1 MNLKEV
7 STKIKSVKSN
17 YDLFNAIFAGV
28 YKYHDDDA
36 VTFAKTLTTFRP
48 AGDRLR
54 IDLYAGKTDLKE
66 LHEDIIKFTED
77 SAAFDSLRK
86 RIKFVDM
93 DYEALDKKV
102 NKLFKKIDIVDK
114 ARTRTG
120 TIASFKTN
128 LYADID
134 KDFVIETDEINYMM
148 YRRVKD
154 VIVVILGV
162 LDDKGKVSTTA
173 FVYRYKDHKFTKIV
187 DKKAIE
193 LINSMVD

>member
-1 MNLKEV
+1 MDLATLRNR
-7 STKIKSVKSN
+7 IKSLNMEAV
-17 YDLFNAIFAGV
+17 LFNAIFAGV

-66 LHEDIIKFTED
+66 LHEDILKFTED
-77 SAAFDSLRK
+77 SEAFDSLRK

-128 LYADID
+128 LYADVD

-173 FVYRYKDHKFTKIV
+173 FVYRYKDHKFTKIA
-187 DKKAIE
+187 DKKAAE

>member
-1 MNLKEV
+1 
-7 STKIKSVKSN
+7 
-17 YDLFNAIFAGV
+17 
-28 YKYHDDDA
+28 
-36 VTFAKTLTTFRP
+36 
-48 AGDRLR
+48 
-54 IDLYAGKTDLKE
+54 
-66 LHEDIIKFTED
+66 
-77 SAAFDSLRK
+77 
-86 RIKFVDM
+86 M

-128 LYADID
+128 LYAD

-162 LDDKGKVSTTA
+162 LDEKGKVSTTA
-173 FVYRYKDHKFTKIV
+173 FVYRYKDHKFTKIA

-193 LINSMVD
+193 MINDMVD